1 MSEENVEIFRRH
13 VAAFNDGDLDAM
25 ADLVTEDFEFI
36 PYLAAVVEK
45 TTTYRGRDWL
55 RQYREDAGAAWDDIQ
70 VRIDEIRDL
79 GDRAVAFGEIR
90 GRGRGSGAGHPG
102 SARMGGGL
110 SPGQGGA
117 DFRAMRTRSKPS
129 KPPGCRSR
137 PGGESDLE
145 AADPRLLAP
154 RCQRRPDLVRHLFA
168 SETPKRPETTGSN
181 RIDSCLRAATMR
193 GLTMWII
200 VFTTVYIL

>member
-1 MSEENVEIFRRH
+1 MSEENLEIFRRH

-45 TTTYRGRDWL
+45 TATYRGRDWL

-90 GRGRGSGAGHPG
+90 GRGRGSGLDIRVPLAWV
-102 SARMGGGL
+102 
-110 SPGQGGA
+110 A
-117 DFRAMRTRSKPS
+117 DFHQGKV
-129 KPPGCRSR
+129 SR
-137 PGGESDLE
+137 LQSYENAIEALE
-145 AADPRLLAP
+145 AA
-154 RCQRRPDLVRHLFA
+154 
-168 SETPKRPETTGSN
+168 
-181 RIDSCLRAATMR
+181 
-193 GLTMWII
+193 GLSD
-200 VFTTVYIL
+200 